1 MYFLRG
7 PAVLHHRAVRN
18 AASETARP
26 VKASKELYLLKRY
39 KCHSTPVYPILDNYA
54 THQVK
59 YKHRL
64 SQHNNPTNTP
74 MTDCWWQVIP
84 ATAPPPP
91 SLMAPQFSTGEGESW
106 SWSSWS
112 SWSSSKWSWSLQLRR
127 GAIRT
132 SHVISL
138 VHHPDNWRP
147 LSYSLDCPILLS
159 KLGIFHQVATW

>member
-1 MYFLRG
+1 MTLIIFSPSSPLNVEVFSQGTSCPASSSSSSSSPSSSPSRMHFPRG

-39 KCHSTPVYPILDNYA
+39 KCHSTPVYPILDNYS

-64 SQHNNPTNTP
+64 SQHNNPTNTQ
-74 MTDCWWQVIP
+74 MTDCWRQVIP

-91 SLMAPQFSTGEGESW
+91 SLMAPQFSTGEGES
-106 SWSSWS
+106 
-112 SWSSSKWSWSLQLRR
+112 
-127 GAIRT
+127 
-132 SHVISL
+132 
-138 VHHPDNWRP
+138 
-147 LSYSLDCPILLS
+147 
-159 KLGIFHQVATW
+159 